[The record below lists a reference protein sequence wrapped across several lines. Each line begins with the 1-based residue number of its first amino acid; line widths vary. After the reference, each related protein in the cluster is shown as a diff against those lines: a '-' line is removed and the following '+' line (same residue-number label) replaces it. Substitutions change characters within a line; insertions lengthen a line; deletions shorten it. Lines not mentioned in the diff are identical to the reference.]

1 MMDGRMWML
10 SSNRDAIRFH
20 PYDKGEKKKK
30 TNGWIAPQAWY
41 CKPCNKIIAS
51 FAARDAIL

>member
-1 MMDGRMWML
+1 MDGRMWML

-30 TNGWIAPQAWY
+30 TNGWIKPQAWY

-51 FAARDAIL
+51 FAAKDAIL